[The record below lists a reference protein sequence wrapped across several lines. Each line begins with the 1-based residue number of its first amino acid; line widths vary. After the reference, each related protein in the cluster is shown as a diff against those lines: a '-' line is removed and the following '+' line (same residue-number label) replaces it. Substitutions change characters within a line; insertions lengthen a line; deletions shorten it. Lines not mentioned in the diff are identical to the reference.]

1 MKLIAASLFSW
12 LVGIGAYVWAL
23 WAFWGQRVS
32 SGDLNAVLFWS
43 AFASTAAIVVVYAP
57 VMFAL
62 RERLDSNRNTWWA
75 YATVGAVLGV
85 LPVGLI
91 TRIWSPHSAKALVSP
106 EAMLFFCMFA
116 VFGAVFGAGFFFAYC
131 RGSASEG

>member
-1 MKLIAASLFSW
+1 MK
-12 LVGIGAYVWAL
+12 LVGIAVLSWVAGLAAYVSAL

-43 AFASTAAIVVVYAP
+43 AFASTVAIVAVYAP

-62 RERLDSNRNTWWA
+62 RARLDSNRNTWWA
-75 YATVGAVLGV
+75 YPTVGAALGV

-91 TRIWSPHSAKALVSP
+91 TRIWSSNSAALVSP

-116 VFGAVFGAGFFFAYC
+116 VFGAVFGAGFAFAYC
-131 RGSASEG
+131 RGSVSEG